1 MSSGRLCWKL
11 GKTQREVRSV
21 LWMLELSEL
30 YVLTFNIGMFCPP
43 KALPSGGGRP
53 PGRWTGRVPSLC
65 ILVTPEIFLPQKSEG
80 NLASGDNLAQNS
92 ARPVEAART
101 CTHKIAIGD
110 SDLINVR
117 IGPLC
122 GESSRTSRK
131 VREVPLAVIAA
142 IRQSGRYGISRRD
155 AASLRLD
162 VRRTDHLC
170 PLLG

>member
-1 MSSGRLCWKL
+1 
-11 GKTQREVRSV
+11 
-21 LWMLELSEL
+21 MLELSEL
-30 YVLTFNIGMFCPP
+30 YVLTFNIGTFCPP

-117 IGPLC
+117 LGPLC
-122 GESSRTSRK
+122 GLESDISRGPRSANSGREQAQQCVQENCVYSIISSATVRK
-131 VREVPLAVIAA
+131 LSDRLRPSALAV
-142 IRQSGRYGISRRD
+142 
-155 AASLRLD
+155 LRLITSSNL
-162 VRRTDHLC
+162 VGR
-170 PLLG
+170 

>member
-11 GKTQREVRSV
+11 SKTQREVRSV

-43 KALPSGGGRP
+43 KALPSEGGRP

-65 ILVTPEIFLPQKSEG
+65 ILVTPKYFCPKNPKGIWPLVT
-80 NLASGDNLAQNS
+80 NLAQNS
-92 ARPVEAART
+92 ARPVEAPRT

-117 IGPLC
+117 IAPLC
-122 GESSRTSRK
+122 GLKSDISQGQRS
-131 VREVPLAVIAA
+131 A
-142 IRQSGRYGISRRD
+142 ISGHGCIRLTKRYGTFGCIN
-155 AASLRLD
+155 
-162 VRRTDHLC
+162 
-170 PLLG
+170 PP